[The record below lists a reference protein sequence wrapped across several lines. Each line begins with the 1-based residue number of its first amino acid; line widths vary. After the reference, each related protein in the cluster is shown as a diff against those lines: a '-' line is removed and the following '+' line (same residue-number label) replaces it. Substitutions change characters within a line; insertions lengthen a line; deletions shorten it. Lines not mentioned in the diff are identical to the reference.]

1 MPELIQKRIKKGIQV
16 CKRFFVVPVI
26 FITLMMTMIIFSQ
39 MSMEICTYGFIVNEN
54 MKNDFVYKEESVHEK
69 NTKQISNRKNKE
81 KHIAGNDGQNESRD
95 KQVSSQNETDNCTS
109 FELIKPI
116 EGGVTTS
123 VFGDIVSRTAKHLGH
138 DWAVNVGTKI
148 VAAQSGTIE
157 KAYLSESYGYNIL
170 INHNNG
176 FQTRYAHMS
185 KLYVTVGDVVKQ
197 GDVIGLSGNTGDSTG
212 PHLHFEVIQNN
223 RRINPLIYLK

>member
-1 MPELIQKRIKKGIQV
+1 MPELIQKRIPKGIWV
-16 CKRFFVVPVI
+16 RKRFFAVPVI

-39 MSMEICTYGFIVNEN
+39 ISMEICTYGFIVNEN
-54 MKNDFVYKEESVHEK
+54 MKNDLAYKVESGHEK
-69 NTKQISNRKNKE
+69 NDAQIGNRKNKE
-81 KHIAGNDGQNESRD
+81 KHRGEEKHITR
-95 KQVSSQNETDNCTS
+95 S
-109 FELIKPI
+109 FELMKPI

-123 VFGDIVSRTAKHLGH
+123 VFGDVVSRTTKHLGH

-148 VAAQSGTIE
+148 VAAENGTVE

-185 KLYVTVGDVVKQ
+185 RLYVTVGDVVKQ

-223 RRINPLIYLK
+223 RHINPLIYIK